1 MICDIS
7 FSDKKQLV
15 KTLDVQRSKLGIE
28 MKSCLW
34 KELANN
40 YGKQLRYLSKK
51 FRASSFHMIFF
62 LYSVQKT
69 LLVLNVKVKPISPLV
84 LGRFI

>member
-28 MKSCLW
+28 MKW
-34 KELANN
+34 KVAFEKN
-40 YGKQLRYLSKK
+40 
-51 FRASSFHMIFF
+51 
-62 LYSVQKT
+62 
-69 LLVLNVKVKPISPLV
+69 
-84 LGRFI
+84 